1 MLFWIL
7 FMAVVFAF
15 SAGALAYLAGR
26 MRRFAWVQKIAG
38 GRRAAQWLI
47 GAALVLLPAAALW
60 LAWGTMNA
68 LICVLHLALFWLL
81 CELMCALI
89 CRARK
94 KAFRRYYAGAAAL
107 LLTALYLSVGWVQA
121 HDVWQKDYAIETDKP
136 VGSLRVALIADSHI
150 DTTFDGEG
158 FADKLAP
165 LQAQSPDVVV
175 LTGDFVDEGTT
186 EAEMRAAARALGNLD
201 APFGVYFVFGNHDKG
216 VYSNG
221 RRGYGAVEVIEALEE
236 NGVTVLQDE
245 TALIDDRFYLIGRQD
260 ASEAAGRADM
270 AALTQGLDA
279 DKFSI
284 VLDHQPHDYAAQAAS
299 GVDLVLSGH
308 THGGQMIPLMQL
320 IELFKLG
327 GDDSAYGLKHIGD
340 TDFIVTSG
348 ISDWE
353 ILFKTGC
360 RSEFVIIDIEGK

>member
-7 FMAVVFAF
+7 FMVVVFAF

-26 MRRFAWVQKIAG
+26 MRRFALVQKIAG
-38 GRRAAQWLI
+38 GRRAAQGLI
-47 GAALVLLPAAALW
+47 GAALVVLPAAALW

-81 CELMCALI
+81 CDLVCACI
-89 CRARK
+89 CRARR

-107 LLTALYLSVGWVQA
+107 LITAAYLSAGWVQA
-121 HDVWQKDYAIETDKP
+121 HGVWQKDYAIQTAKP

-150 DTTFDGEG
+150 GTTFDGAG

-186 EAEMRAAARALGNLD
+186 EAEMRAAARALCDLD

-221 RRGYGAVEVIEALEE
+221 RRGYGAAEVIEALEE
-236 NGVTVLQDE
+236 NGATVLQDE
-245 TALIDDRFYLIGRQD
+245 TALIGDRFYLIGRQD

-270 AALTQGLDA
+270 ATLTQGLDA
-279 DKFSI
+279 NRFSSCWIISRAITRRRRRPASIWCFPATRTADK
-284 VLDHQPHDYAAQAAS
+284 
-299 GVDLVLSGH
+299 
-308 THGGQMIPLMQL
+308 
-320 IELFKLG
+320 
-327 GDDSAYGLKHIGD
+327 
-340 TDFIVTSG
+340 
-348 ISDWE
+348 
-353 ILFKTGC
+353 
-360 RSEFVIIDIEGK
+360 